1 METTS
6 CDSDNIQ
13 IKNKLGM
20 VTYTTKDGITHHGNI
35 YHDGQK
41 IISTND
47 TKLGTQV
54 FANTLQWVNALD
66 EFLPVS
72 ISTMQLCP
80 NVNATAS
87 DMKDNINNNVD
98 RDIDDDIDD
107 IDDNIDDI
115 DDNIDDDIDDNIDA
129 SFIQTTDNRPGSPM
143 IFCEFEHSNNDS
155 SLFNLQIPVNTLSAP
170 LFTEDVNKRDLI
182 DDDFHELDIKSELNK
197 TPIVHYQ
204 CDSSVYSVDY
214 NANNGDFD
222 Y

>member
-1 METTS
+1 
-6 CDSDNIQ
+6 
-13 IKNKLGM
+13 
-20 VTYTTKDGITHHGNI
+20 
-35 YHDGQK
+35 
-41 IISTND
+41 
-47 TKLGTQV
+47 
-54 FANTLQWVNALD
+54 
-66 EFLPVS
+66 
-72 ISTMQLCP
+72 
-80 NVNATAS
+80 
-87 DMKDNINNNVD
+87 
-98 RDIDDDIDD
+98 
-107 IDDNIDDI
+107 
-115 DDNIDDDIDDNIDA
+115 
-129 SFIQTTDNRPGSPM
+129 M